1 MVTYAHAHAHAL
13 ERPCKILGTMSEN
26 YCSFYEKCS
35 DMMLESFWHFFH
47 YKKCKIRIFSS
58 FFFQSWENLMTS
70 SSCARAH
77 QSASAM
83 SEKYRFF
90 FKNTTMTLESL
101 MYFFT
106 KKEWK
111 RLQIFF
117 SFCKFEKIW
126 RCLSISLVHTR
137 ARTHARARVRV
148 RAPALHVRAATHAS
162 KWKIEISGKFHM
174 NFTKKTKTT

>member
-58 FFFQSWENLMTS
+58 FFFNLEKIWWPQVHAH
-70 SSCARAH
+70 ARIKAPV
-77 QSASAM
+77 
-83 SEKYRFF
+83 RCL
-90 FKNTTMTLESL
+90 KNTDFFLKILLWPWKVWCIFSL
-101 MYFFT
+101 KEV
-106 KKEWK
+106 KKAAD
-111 RLQIFF
+111 FF

-137 ARTHARARVRV
+137 ARTHARACVSER
-148 RAPALHVRAATHAS
+148 LHCTWERPRTHQS
-162 KWKIEISGKFHM
+162 EK
-174 NFTKKTKTT
+174 